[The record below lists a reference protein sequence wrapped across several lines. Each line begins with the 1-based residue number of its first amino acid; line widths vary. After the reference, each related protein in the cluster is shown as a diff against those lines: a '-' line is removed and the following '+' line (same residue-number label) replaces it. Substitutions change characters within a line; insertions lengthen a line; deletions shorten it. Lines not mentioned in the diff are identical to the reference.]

1 MPDLLERV
9 RRLLFDPEQ
18 ATQLPRYLLRPARYG
33 FVLLRDLAEG
43 QLSMRAMSLVYTTLL
58 SLVPML
64 ALGFSV
70 LKALGVHNSLEP
82 VLLEALAPLGPQAEQ
97 ITQNVIGFVE
107 NIQVGVLGSLGV
119 ALLFYAA
126 LSMIQKVEASFNVI
140 WRVEQSRALSQRVG
154 EYLAVLTV
162 GPVLVFSALGVTASL
177 LSSDIVTGIAT
188 IQPFGFLIEVVTR
201 LLPFALIIGA
211 FTFAYSFMPNTRVR
225 LMPAF
230 IGGLAAGLLW
240 QFASLAFAQF
250 VAGASNYN
258 AIYSGFAIFLF
269 LLIWL
274 YVGWLILLTGC
285 QLAFYLQNPAH
296 LVPSKAPPM
305 LASRAAEFVGLAIM
319 TQVTR
324 TFIEGTQPP
333 TADDLAET
341 LGAPPEHVQ
350 RMVRI
355 LQHHGLLAF
364 TGERGNQL
372 LPGMDPASL
381 SLSRLWRLIRAGTE
395 TLPTGHDHISR
406 SVLQLIDAAEAPM
419 DQQHGEE
426 TLRAFTLASTNG
438 DATSAPHSPR

>member
-1 MPDLLERV
+1 MPDLLDRV

-18 ATQLPRYLLRPARYG
+18 ATKLPRYLLRPARYA

-97 ITQNVIGFVE
+97 ITENVIGFVE

-126 LSMIQKVEASFNVI
+126 LSMIQKVETSFNVI
-140 WRVEQSRALSQRVG
+140 WRVEQPRALSQRIG

-177 LSSDIVTGIAT
+177 LSSDIVTGVAAIE
-188 IQPFGFLIEVVTR
+188 PFGFVIEGVTR

-225 LMPAF
+225 LFPAF
-230 IGGLAAGLLW
+230 VGGVSAGLLW

-274 YVGWLILLTGC
+274 YVGWLVLLTGC
-285 QLAFYLQNPAH
+285 QLAFYVQNPAH
-296 LVPSKAPPM
+296 LVPSKAPPL
-305 LASRAAEFVGLAIM
+305 LASRAAEFIGLAVM

-324 TFIEGTQPP
+324 AFAEGRRAP
-333 TADDLAET
+333 TPDDLAEQ
-341 LGAPPEHVQ
+341 LRAPPEHVQ

-355 LQHHGLLAF
+355 LHHHGLLAF
-364 TGERGNQL
+364 SGERGNQL
-372 LPGMDPASL
+372 LPGLDPASL
-381 SLSRLWRLIRAGTE
+381 SLARLWRLIRAGTE
-395 TLPTGHDHISR
+395 PMPTRHDPVSGV
-406 SVLQLIDAAEAPM
+406 VLDLLEQAEAPM
-419 DQQHGEE
+419 EA
-426 TLRAFTLASTNG
+426 RYG
-438 DATSAPHSPR
+438 DASLRSFALDPATERPRP